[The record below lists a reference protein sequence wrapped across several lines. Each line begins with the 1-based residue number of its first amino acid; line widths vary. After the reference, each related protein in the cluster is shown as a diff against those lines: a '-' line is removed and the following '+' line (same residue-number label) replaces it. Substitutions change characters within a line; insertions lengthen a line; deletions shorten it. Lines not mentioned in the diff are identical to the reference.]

1 MMKRFQLVL
10 DVTYNDNG
18 VPENDLRRMLG
29 NVVTHAIDEGLLTG
43 NTEAEVEEYSYRV
56 TDTD

>member
-1 MMKRFQLVL
+1 MKTFQLVL

-18 VPENDLRRMLG
+18 VPENDLRQMLG
-29 NVVTHAIDEGLLTG
+29 NVIMHAIDEGLLTG

-56 TDTD
+56 TNTD